1 MISKFQL
8 NCYSIFVYKMYI
20 SNLNSCKGAAGWNAL
35 SPKVTLWLSVQWTH
49 HQHHHHGCGHD
60 HKDRGGSWWRL
71 NRREGKAPA
80 ARPKPFLAT
89 CSPAHPMW
97 RVPFVL
103 KITWMILG
111 EGYKSGKD
119 FWMLILKSNEQT
131 LQRVMFSKSTCN
143 VLFKLFDVALFF

>member
-1 MISKFQL
+1 MQL
-8 NCYSIFVYKMYI
+8 DGIRYHLKRHCDSLYSVPVRTSIIIMDVGTI
-20 SNLNSCKGAAGWNAL
+20 TRIVAG
-35 SPKVTLWLSVQWTH
+35 P
-49 HQHHHHGCGHD
+49 D
-60 HKDRGGSWWRL
+60 EGSIG
-71 NRREGKAPA
+71 GKARHQQPD
-80 ARPKPFLAT
+80 PSLFWP
-89 CSPAHPMW
+89 PAHPMW